1 LADFTIIQYIDEAII
16 KLLDNKLSMLDP
28 LLSVINESP
37 AKVSITGT
45 DQGLSIYLYM
55 IEENSHMKNMPR
67 EKIDSSNLKG
77 KPLFLDL
84 FYMLI
89 PYANNRSD
97 EHKILG
103 RAMQVLHDKSIL
115 KSTDP
120 EVAGTVFST
129 LEEEIRITFQPISI
143 DDLTKIWGALK
154 DVPYKLSV
162 CYKVTVAKIDSE
174 LSDEIVRVR
183 DKQIEYYM
191 ARGEYKP

>member
-1 LADFTIIQYIDEAII
+1 MADFTIIQYIDEAII